1 MIPEYNQ
8 LLRSAYQIAKR
19 KGADTNWEAFEK
31 SLEKELLLEVGLS
44 DTVGNDEQSVLRAT
58 CSPRPYKVYPTE

>member
-19 KGADTNWEAFEK
+19 KGVDTNWEAFEK
-31 SLEKELLLEVGLS
+31 SLEKELLLEAGLS
-44 DTVGNDEQSVLRAT
+44 NATVDEQTVLRAT
-58 CSPRPYKVYPTE
+58 CTARPYKSYPSE

>member
-31 SLEKELLLEVGLS
+31 SLEKELLLEAGLS
-44 DTVGNDEQSVLRAT
+44 DETIDEQPILRAT
-58 CSPRPYKVYPTE
+58 CTARPYKSYPTE